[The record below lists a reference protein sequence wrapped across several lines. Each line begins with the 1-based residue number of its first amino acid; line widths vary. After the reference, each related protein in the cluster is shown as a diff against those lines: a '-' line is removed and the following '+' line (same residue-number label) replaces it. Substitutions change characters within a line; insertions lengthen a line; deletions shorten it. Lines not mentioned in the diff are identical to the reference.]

1 MDIDYPIR
9 LIILQIVEW
18 TLQITLNT
26 LYCVVVVNRFNY
38 WDAIHK
44 LFKLKTFRYSI
55 TI

>member
-38 WDAIHK
+38 WDAIYK
-44 LFKLKTFRYSI
+44 LFRLKTFRYSI